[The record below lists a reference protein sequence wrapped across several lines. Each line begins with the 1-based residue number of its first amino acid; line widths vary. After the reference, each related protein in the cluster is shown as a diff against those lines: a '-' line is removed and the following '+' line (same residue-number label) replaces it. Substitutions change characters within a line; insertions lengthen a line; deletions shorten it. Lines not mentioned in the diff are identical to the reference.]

1 MQGGCHAH
9 RAEDIPFDSICDGD
23 PGRKAPCNN
32 VSRVQEESELCAGL
46 QEVILLQRKVVDRA
60 YSLVWR

>member
-1 MQGGCHAH
+1 MPGGCDAH
-9 RAEDIPFDSICDGD
+9 RAEDIPCHSICDGD

-32 VSRVQEESELCAGL
+32 VSRVQVEPELFAGP
-46 QEVILLQRKVVDRA
+46 QEVILLQHKDVDRA